1 MTSWLASISPP
12 SRRDR
17 WLQWCLRATALVAGG
32 VLLFLLLFLLHEAWP
47 VLRDVGITPLLSDAS
62 WHPTEERYN
71 LLPMLI
77 GTLYAALGA
86 LLIAVPLGWACAA
99 YAVYYAPRRVSAW
112 YQNLVALAAGIPSVV
127 YGLWGLVVLVPIIAA
142 YQPPGASLIAAV
154 LVLAVM
160 IMPTII
166 LLTESALRSVPRELL
181 HGAAA
186 LGLGRWAALRRVVVP
201 AARSGLIAA
210 VVLAAARALGE
221 TMAVLMVAGNVVQFP
236 ASVWEPMRTLSA
248 NIALEMAYAMDHH
261 RAALFASGLVL
272 ALLVTMIMLMAAR
285 LHSPL
290 PTRESGRGGA
300 HG

>member
-17 WLQWCLRATALVAGG
+17 WLQWCLRATAWVVGG
-32 VLLFLLLFLLHEAWP
+32 ILLFLLLFLLREAWP
-47 VLRDVGITPLLSDAS
+47 VLRDVGLMPLFDDPS
-62 WHPTEERYN
+62 WHPTEGRYN
-71 LLPMLI
+71 LLPMLA
-77 GTLYAALGA
+77 GTLYAAVGA
-86 LLIAVPLGWACAA
+86 LLIAAPLGWACAA
-99 YAVYYAPRRVSAW
+99 YAVYFAPRRLAAW
-112 YQNLVALAAGIPSVV
+112 LQKLIALAAGIPSVV
-127 YGLWGLVVLVPIIAA
+127 YGLWGLVVLVPLIAA

-160 IMPTII
+160 ILPTII

-186 LGLGRWAALRRVVVP
+186 LGLGQWGSLRRVVVP
-201 AARSGLIAA
+201 AARSGLLAA
-210 VVLAAARALGE
+210 MVLAAARALGE

-236 ASVWEPMRTLSA
+236 ATVWDPIRTLSA

-272 ALLVTMIMLMAAR
+272 ALLVIALMLMAAC
-285 LHSPL
+285 LHSPC
-290 PTRESGRGGA
+290 PARESRRGRWA
-300 HG
+300 